1 MAISDEAKN
10 TYSTLRV
17 FRDRGVVWV
26 TFDHGDI
33 NLLDIEM
40 IREIDQMSHELE
52 AEETSN
58 VVVFHSGNPDF
69 FIAHADVDLIRSL
82 GEVAER
88 PKELNLYVAALERIR
103 KRPMASI
110 GKIAGIARG
119 GGSEFLLSLDM
130 RFAAIGL
137 TSLSQPEVALGCEGY
152 SAEQA
157 ERYGYV
163 NRAIPEDE
171 LNEFVVTLAYRIA
184 SLDHRRA
191 VRRAASI

>member
-69 FIAHADVDLIRSL
+69 FIAHFEITDILKVIEGDPSVPVSKTP
-82 GEVAER
+82 G
-88 PKELNLYVAALERIR
+88 LNVL
-103 KRPMASI
+103 
-110 GKIAGIARG
+110 
-119 GGSEFLLSLDM
+119 
-130 RFAAIGL
+130 
-137 TSLSQPEVALGCEGY
+137 QALGLQQRVPLIHGL
-152 SAEQA
+152 
-157 ERYGYV
+157 G
-163 NRAIPEDE
+163 
-171 LNEFVVTLAYRIA
+171 
-184 SLDHRRA
+184 HG
-191 VRRAASI
+191 